1 MLIKLKRKSTCSLPD
16 PSTAREK
23 LKKVSP
29 PPKPFFENF
38 SYKFP
43 VTCDLSVIVPVYNT
57 ERYLVECLGSIV
69 GQKVDFDME
78 VVVVNDGSSDGSL
91 NVIKN
96 FAAKDARIR
105 VIDQANRGFSGA
117 RNVAIDAIRGVL
129 CFVDS
134 DDVLAPGHLQTL
146 WDELQRSDADWI
158 SACYSKMSEDGRDLG
173 PTERVRTHG
182 GPWARMYRRHMWAHV
197 RFPEG
202 FWFEDTLMAYCI
214 KPLFKEAFANDR
226 GYFHRVHAGSITST
240 ASLSPKGFDS
250 YWVVEEMLDWCDK
263 LGIPFA
269 DVYRQTIL
277 QFGPLLVSRVESLDE
292 ESMKCLFALCCECI
306 GRYYPNMENATIG
319 GGLGLLEESLL
330 SGNYDMWR
338 EACRWVR

>member
-1 MLIKLKRKSTCSLPD
+1 MC
-16 PSTAREK
+16 
-23 LKKVSP
+23 VSP
-29 PPKPFFENF
+29 G
-38 SYKFP
+38 
-43 VTCDLSVIVPVYNT
+43 L
-57 ERYLVECLGSIV
+57 LVRGYAY
-69 GQKVDFDME
+69 
-78 VVVVNDGSSDGSL
+78 SD
-91 NVIKN
+91 
-96 FAAKDARIR
+96 
-105 VIDQANRGFSGA
+105 
-117 RNVAIDAIRGVL
+117 
-129 CFVDS
+129 
-134 DDVLAPGHLQTL
+134 
-146 WDELQRSDADWI
+146 
-158 SACYSKMSEDGRDLG
+158 
-173 PTERVRTHG
+173 
-182 GPWARMYRRHMWAHV
+182 
-197 RFPEG
+197 
-202 FWFEDTLMAYCI
+202 CI

-240 ASLSPKGFDS
+240 ASRSPKGLDS

-306 GRYYPNMENATIG
+306 GLYYPNMENATIG